1 MLYAQFYILM
11 KVSGLSALYK
21 VPIDQRERSR
31 RRLFL
36 CIYVLTREAL
46 ARVTERCNLSHPYIV
61 LINMSIG
68 VVFDWR
74 AYTCILK

>member
-1 MLYAQFYILM
+1 MERDALCTTLY
-11 KVSGLSALYK
+11 VSGLSALYR

-36 CIYVLTREAL
+36 CIYLLTREAL

>member
-11 KVSGLSALYK
+11 KVSGLSALYI

>member
-1 MLYAQFYILM
+1 MLYAQLYILM
-11 KVSGLSALYK
+11 MVSGLSALYR

-36 CIYVLTREAL
+36 CIYLLNREAL
-46 ARVTERCNLSHPYIV
+46 ARVMERCNLSRPYIV

-68 VVFDWR
+68 VVLIG
-74 AYTCILK
+74 AHICVY

>member
-1 MLYAQFYILM
+1 MLYAQLYIIM
-11 KVSGLSALYK
+11 KVSGLSALYR

-36 CIYVLTREAL
+36 CIYLLTREAL
-46 ARVTERCNLSHPYIV
+46 ARVTERCNLSRPYIV

-74 AYTCILK
+74 AYRCILK

>member
-1 MLYAQFYILM
+1 MLYAQPYILM
-11 KVSGLSALYK
+11 MVSGLSALYR

-36 CIYVLTREAL
+36 CIYLLNREAL
-46 ARVTERCNLSHPYIV
+46 ARVTERCNLSRPYIV

-68 VVFDWR
+68 VVLIG
-74 AYTCILK
+74 AHICVY

>member
-11 KVSGLSALYK
+11 KVSGLSALYR

-36 CIYVLTREAL
+36 CIYVLTRKAL

>member
-11 KVSGLSALYK
+11 KVFGLSALYR

-61 LINMSIG
+61 LINMFIG

>member
-1 MLYAQFYILM
+1 MLYAQLYILM
-11 KVSGLSALYK
+11 MVSGLSALYR

-36 CIYVLTREAL
+36 CIYLLNREAL
-46 ARVTERCNLSHPYIV
+46 ARVTERCNLSRPYIV